1 MSKPTFLAPKS
12 FTSWKNFSVTKALS
26 GAVYHAASPPA
37 VAAAIAA
44 VATIVLP
51 LPVGVVN
58 KTLLPSTSS
67 RMASS
72 CASYSSTPLTSI
84 DH

>member
-1 MSKPTFLAPKS
+1 MRHGPGLEQLPDVGRLHAHRMPAAVGAALAAIS
-12 FTSWKNFSVTKALS
+12 AL
-26 GAVYHAASPPA
+26 A